1 MKSVCQLRL
10 AAVPVAMALAVG
22 LGSLAACGG
31 DDTSEAGG
39 ATTNIAVSST
49 EDACT
54 LSAEQAPAG
63 QLVFAVKNDGS
74 AATEFYLYDAAGE
87 KVVAEVENIGPG
99 LTRNL
104 EVSVKAGTYT
114 TGCKP
119 GMAGDGIRAPFIVA
133 AASASPVTTG

>member
-1 MKSVCQLRL
+1 MKSVRQHRL
-10 AAVPVAMALAVG
+10 AVTPAILALLG
-22 LGSLAACGG
+22 SLGSLAACGG

-54 LSAEQAPAG
+54 LSAEQAPPG

-104 EVSVKAGTYT
+104 EVSVKVGTYT
-114 TGCKP
+114 TVCKP